1 MEIRLNGEPTSLPSP
16 LTVADLLAHL
26 RLSGR
31 RIAVELNGEVVP
43 RSRWSETYLKDQDR
57 AEIVKAVGGG

>member
-16 LTVADLLAHL
+16 LTVADLLARL